1 MGGQTF
7 DYPGEGPVG
16 DLERKVASGAAQPRV
31 IRDILALRQTLR
43 MAVES
48 LTERLRMADED
59 ILSERGR
66 NRPRRSPRLRRRGL
80 RRSSGPRQRGGRW
93 DAGHGCGTR
102 GAVGKMRASFPRSFT
117 QAAGFQWT
125 EAVPHDAAETAR
137 RHQRHAA
144 P

>member
-59 ILSERGR
+59 IRERARSEQAEALTAAAEERLAAVERSQAARRALGR
-66 NRPRRSPRLRRRGL
+66 WARLRDAW
-80 RRSSGPRQRGGRW
+80 RGGKN
-93 DAGHGCGTR
+93 AG
-102 GAVGKMRASFPRSFT
+102 
-117 QAAGFQWT
+117 
-125 EAVPHDAAETAR
+125 
-137 RHQRHAA
+137 
-144 P
+144 